1 MFVESFDTIDGALL
15 YALGIRSDD
24 NPVRDWDRGGAL
36 KDWGE
41 LRMTTGEL
49 KRLLEGV
56 RDDLDVFVDFNGN
69 GWEPVRKAVV
79 GTVPAAVVLTNM
91 EDYET

>member
-1 MFVESFDTIDGALL
+1 
-15 YALGIRSDD
+15 
-24 NPVRDWDRGGAL
+24 
-36 KDWGE
+36 
-41 LRMTTGEL
+41 MTVGEL
-49 KRLLEGV
+49 KRFLEGV

-69 GWEPVRKAVV
+69 GREPVRKAVV

>member
-1 MFVESFDTIDGALL
+1 
-15 YALGIRSDD
+15 
-24 NPVRDWDRGGAL
+24 
-36 KDWGE
+36 
-41 LRMTTGEL
+41 MTVGEL
-49 KRLLEGV
+49 KRFLEGV

-69 GWEPVRKAVV
+69 GWDPVRKAVV